1 MEYKDSK
8 RIEGMPGF
16 HEVEDLTEVPLP
28 HTRSNAKRRELLTF
42 LRSDMECVCK
52 TFSSIAESKSQGSC
66 YRGVVKRE
74 KLPIRIVQQGLD
86 MYLVKA
92 KKEEGDEEA

>member
-16 HEVEDLTEVPLP
+16 REVKDLAEVPLP

-52 TFSSIAESKSQGSC
+52 TFPSIAEGKSQGSC
-66 YRGVVKRE
+66 YRGIVKKER
-74 KLPIRIVQQGLD
+74 LPIRIIQQGLD
-86 MYLVKA
+86 MYLVKV
-92 KKEEGDEEA
+92 KKEEDDEEA